1 MVNEGASHSGE
12 HSKKLLQ
19 SLNFELRTLLNGFV
33 GPIQLL
39 KYKLDDPELVEIFR
53 LFDSS
58 TSRLERLAVRTSIFQ
73 NLDNSKFV
81 FKSDLI
87 NLVDLAKF
95 CILDLQPITELEN
108 VKLSINE
115 NSPGNT
121 SIIKGDYNVLSQ
133 AFSILFE
140 MAINLSAQNDNIVIE
155 FNSFEEELMCQ
166 ITSPTATFSSDLN
179 IQLSN
184 GDSYD
189 SLPWDILLAK
199 AILSEHNAYLSLSEN
214 ISKSNS
220 FKIVFKKE

>member
-199 AILSEHNAYLSLSEN
+199 TILSEHNAYLSLSEN

>member
-1 MVNEGASHSGE
+1 
-12 HSKKLLQ
+12 
-19 SLNFELRTLLNGFV
+19 
-33 GPIQLL
+33 
-39 KYKLDDPELVEIFR
+39 
-53 LFDSS
+53 
-58 TSRLERLAVRTSIFQ
+58 
-73 NLDNSKFV
+73 
-81 FKSDLI
+81 
-87 NLVDLAKF
+87 
-95 CILDLQPITELEN
+95 
-108 VKLSINE
+108 
-115 NSPGNT
+115 
-121 SIIKGDYNVLSQ
+121 
-133 AFSILFE
+133 

-199 AILSEHNAYLSLSEN
+199 TILSEHNAYLSLSEN